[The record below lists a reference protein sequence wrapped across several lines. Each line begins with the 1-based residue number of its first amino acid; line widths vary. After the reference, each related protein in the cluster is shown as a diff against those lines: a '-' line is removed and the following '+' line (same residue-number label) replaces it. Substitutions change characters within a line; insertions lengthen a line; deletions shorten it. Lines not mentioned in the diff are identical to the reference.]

1 MSWLLAAGI
10 LFIKCSLSVGE
21 IDPKK
26 EDKFAIKGFASKL
39 RCRKRGREKEKNGE
53 AKKMSSKLAL
63 SFRQNPSTLNSGS

>member
-10 LFIKCSLSVGE
+10 LFIKCALSVGE

-39 RCRKRGREKEKNGE
+39 RCRKRGREKEKKRRGQ
-53 AKKMSSKLAL
+53 KDGFKIG
-63 SFRQNPSTLNSGS
+63 FVISTKS